1 MSKMSHGPRA
11 RSGMKLMKGVRERG
25 MPPITH
31 FLRQFEIGERVAIDI
46 DPSQHS
52 GMPHHRF
59 QGRIGRVIGIQGRAY
74 LVEVIDG
81 SVRKIVVSSPVHLKK
96 VQ

>member
-11 RSGMKLMKGVRERG
+11 RSGMKLMKSVREKG

-31 FLRQFEIGERVAIDI
+31 FLREFNEGDKVAIDI
-46 DPSQHS
+46 DPSQHK

-59 QGRIGRVIGIQGRAY
+59 QGMVGTIVGKQGDAY
-74 LVEVIDG
+74 LVDVKVD
-81 SVRKIVVSSPVHLKK
+81 SLHKIIIASPVHIKR
-96 VQ
+96 V

>member
-1 MSKMSHGPRA
+1 
-11 RSGMKLMKGVRERG
+11 MKLMKGVRERG
-25 MPPITH
+25 MPPITR
-31 FLRQFEIGERVAIDI
+31 FLREFQVGERVAIDI

-59 QGRIGRVIGIQGRAY
+59 QGRVGIVIGMQGRAY
-74 LVEVIDG
+74 LVEVKEG
-81 SVRKIVVSSPVHLKK
+81 SVRKVIIASPVHLKK

>member
-1 MSKMSHGPRA
+1 MAKMSHGPRA
-11 RSGMKLMKGVRERG
+11 RSGMKLMKSVREKG

-31 FLRQFEIGERVAIDI
+31 FLREFNVGDRVVIDI

-59 QGRIGRVIGIQGRAY
+59 QGRVGSVIGKQGRSY
-74 LVEVIDG
+74 LVELYEGKVK
-81 SVRKIVVSSPVHLKK
+81 KIIVASPVHIKR

>member
-11 RSGMKLMKGVRERG
+11 RSGMKLMKSVREKG

-31 FLRQFEIGERVAIDI
+31 FLRSFDEGEKVVIDI
-46 DPSQHS
+46 DPSQHN

-59 QGRIGRVIGIQGRAY
+59 QGLVGTVLGMQGDSY
-74 LVEVIDG
+74 VIDLKVG
-81 SVRKIVVSSPVHLKK
+81 SVHKKIIASPVHIKK
-96 VQ
+96 L

>member
-25 MPPITH
+25 MPPITR
-31 FLRQFEIGERVAIDI
+31 FLREFQVGERVAIDI

-59 QGRIGRVIGIQGRAY
+59 QGRVGIVIGMQGRAY
-74 LVEVIDG
+74 LVEVKEG
-81 SVRKIVVSSPVHLKK
+81 SVRKVIIASPVHLKK